1 MSGDLPKNWEW
12 STIGEV
18 SLVQLGRQRS
28 PQHHAGDEMRPY
40 LRSANVTWEG
50 VSLDDVKEMNFDDN
64 DYEKYKLESG
74 DLLLNE
80 ASGSPHE
87 VGKPAIWHG
96 EIDECCFQNTLLR
109 LRPHKVERDYIYWYC
124 YTSAL
129 LGQFG
134 EAGRGVNIRHLG
146 KRGLSQFPIPVA
158 PPSQQTKIV
167 EAIEEHFS
175 RLDAVEAAAVSARRR
190 LDVLRNVIVDRTF
203 YDDAKS
209 MHAAEIG
216 DLAEVSGG
224 IQKQPKRRP
233 RENRFP
239 FLRVANVGRGRL
251 DLADVHE
258 IELFEGEIDRFRL
271 RKGDLLVVE
280 GNGSVNQIGRAALWG
295 GQIEDCVHQN
305 HLIRV
310 RPREDLLPE
319 YLALC
324 WNAPRTAQQIQAV
337 ASSTSGLYTLS
348 TRKVNSIR
356 IPVVPLSTQRRV
368 VEQLDQ
374 QLRSIESA
382 RSAAED
388 ASSHARALRRAVLAQ
403 AFAGQ
408 LVPQDPNDEPASA
421 LLERIAASR
430 QTA

>member
-1 MSGDLPKNWEW
+1 MSGDLPGNWRLA
-12 STIGEV
+12 TIGEV
-18 SLVQLGRQRS
+18 ASVQLGRQRS
-28 PQHHAGDEMRPY
+28 PKHHSGDQMRPY

-50 VSLDDVKEMNFDDN
+50 VSLDDVKRMNFDDN
-64 DYEKYKLESG
+64 DYEKYRLDPG
-74 DLLLNE
+74 DILLNE
-80 ASGSPHE
+80 ASGSPNE
-87 VGKPAIWHG
+87 VGKPAIWRG

-109 LRPHKVERDYIYWYC
+109 LRPHEVDRDYVFWYC

-129 LGQFG
+129 LGRFG

-146 KRGLSQFPIPVA
+146 KRGLSQFPIPIA
-158 PPSQQTKIV
+158 PLSQQKRIV

-175 RLDAVEAAAVSARRR
+175 LLDAVGAAAIGAKRR
-190 LDVLRNVIVDRTF
+190 LDVLRNAIMDRTF
-203 YDDAKS
+203 YEDAS
-209 MHAAEIG
+209 SVRTAEIG

-233 RENRFP
+233 RENRYP
-239 FLRVANVGRGRL
+239 FLRVANVGRGHL
-251 DLADVHE
+251 DLVDVHE

-310 RPREDLLPE
+310 RSGEGLLPE
-319 YLALC
+319 YLELC
-324 WNAPRTAQQIQAV
+324 WNAPRTAQQVRAV

-348 TRKVNSIR
+348 TSKVKSIR
-356 IPVVPLSTQRRV
+356 IPVVPPSVQRTV

-374 QLRSIESA
+374 QLSNIELA
-382 RSAAED
+382 HSAAED
-388 ASSHARALRRAVLAQ
+388 AINRVRALRRTVLAQ
-403 AFAGQ
+403 AFSGR
-408 LVPQDPNDEPASA
+408 LVSQDPNDEPAA
-421 LLERIAASR
+421 VLLN
-430 QTA
+430 